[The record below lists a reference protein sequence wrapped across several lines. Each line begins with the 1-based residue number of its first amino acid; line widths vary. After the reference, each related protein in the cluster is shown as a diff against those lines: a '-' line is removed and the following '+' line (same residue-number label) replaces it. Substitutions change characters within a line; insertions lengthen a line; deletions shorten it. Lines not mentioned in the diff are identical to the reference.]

1 MEKNLERPSIG
12 YISGIVIN
20 TKYNGCQTIFVILDS
35 LFKITLW
42 YDVCL
47 LHV

>member
-1 MEKNLERPSIG
+1 MQKNVERPSIG

-20 TKYNGCQTIFVILDS
+20 TKYNGCQTIFVILDL

-42 YDVCL
+42 YDTNL
-47 LHV
+47 LLS